1 MGFSEKDVPI
11 QVRLFLTLLS
21 QLSKLA
27 GQHLCYCRVLTIP
40 CLKLYIGL
48 DIVESFRRKVF
59 VVFGLAKYK
68 NYRTLLS
75 AVVYSYENI

>member
-21 QLSKLA
+21 QLA
-27 GQHLCYCRVLTIP
+27 GQYLCYCRVLTIP
-40 CLKLYIGL
+40 CLWLYIGL
-48 DIVESFRRKVF
+48 DIVESFRRKVS
-59 VVFGLAKYK
+59 VVFRLAKYK
-68 NYRTLLS
+68 NYRTPLS